1 MTINFLAPIHAIVM
15 LFLLLVIGYI
25 CGRTGVV
32 DGVASKKLSRL
43 VITVTNPA
51 LIIYALI
58 KMEYSAQ
65 NLELGFGTFLFGIVF
80 HIILAAFSFLC
91 CLWLKPMDERK
102 ITEFTMIFGNVGF
115 IGFPI
120 LESMLGDK
128 GLFMGAFFCASFNIV
143 LWTWG
148 LSILA
153 RKRKDI
159 PLSPKKVLLNWGTVP
174 CYIGIT
180 LFLLKGL
187 LVTVF
192 PEALFTR
199 VFFTYVSPPIMQAF
213 SYVAPM
219 CTPISM
225 FIIGALLAKRTP
237 RQLLTNGKIYYLC
250 AMKLVVFP
258 LLVCGVMRLLGFSP
272 NWIWFATTVA
282 AMPSA
287 TVVTMLAELHD
298 VAPEYSA
305 QVVGTTS
312 LLSVLTMPL
321 VFFLAKLIIP
331 EAPLPM

>member
-1 MTINFLAPIHAIVM
+1 MNFLPLVHAIAM

-25 CGRTGVV
+25 CGKTRVV
-32 DGVASKKLSRL
+32 DSVASKKLSRL
-43 VITVTNPA
+43 VITITNPA
-51 LIIYALI
+51 LIIYSLI
-58 KMEYSAQ
+58 KMEYSAE
-65 NLELGFGTFLFGIVF
+65 NLGIGFGTFLFGLAF
-80 HIILAAFSFLC
+80 HAILAVFSYFC
-91 CLWLKPMDERK
+91 CLRLTPLDERK
-102 ITEFTMIFGNVGF
+102 ITEFTIIFGNVGF

-120 LESMLGDK
+120 LESLLGDK
-128 GLFMGAFFCASFNIV
+128 GLFMGAFFVASFNIV

-153 RKRKDI
+153 RGRKDI
-159 PLSPKKVLLNWGTVP
+159 PLSVKKVLLNWGTVP

-180 LFLLKGL
+180 LYLAKGL
-187 LVTVF
+187 LPTLLPEGVTSVF
-192 PEALFTR
+192 T
-199 VFFTYVSPPIMQAF
+199 TYVSPPLMQAF

-225 FIIGALLAKRTP
+225 LIIGALLASRTP

-250 AMKLVVFP
+250 TLKLVIFPLLICGAMKLF
-258 LLVCGVMRLLGFSP
+258 GMDSE
-272 NWIWFATTVA
+272 WIWFGTIVA

-312 LLSVLTMPL
+312 LLSVLSMPFVL
-321 VFFLAKLIIP
+321 LLAQILIR
-331 EAPLPM
+331 L

>member
-1 MTINFLAPIHAIVM
+1 MNFLPLVHAIVM

-32 DGVASKKLSRL
+32 DSVASKKLSRL

-51 LIIYALI
+51 LIIYSLI
-58 KMEYSAQ
+58 KMEYSAE
-65 NLELGFGTFLFGIVF
+65 NLVIGLGTLLFGFAF
-80 HIILAAFSFLC
+80 HIILAVFSYFC
-91 CLWLKPMDERK
+91 CLRLKPLDERK
-102 ITEFTMIFGNVGF
+102 ITEFTIIFGNVGF

-120 LESMLGDK
+120 LQSLLGDK
-128 GLFMGAFFCASFNIV
+128 GLFMGAFFVASFNIV

-153 RKRKDI
+153 RGRKDI

-180 LFLLKGL
+180 LYLAKGFLPTVLPKA
-187 LVTVF
+187 VTSVF
-192 PEALFTR
+192 SI
-199 VFFTYVSPPIMQAF
+199 YVSPPMMQAF

-219 CTPISM
+219 CTPLSM
-225 FIIGALLAKRTP
+225 FIIGALLAGRTP

-250 AMKLVVFP
+250 TLKLVVFP
-258 LLVCGVMRLLGFSP
+258 LLVCGAMKLLGMDTE
-272 NWIWFATTVA
+272 WIWFGTIVA

-312 LLSVLTMPL
+312 LLSVLSMPFVL
-321 VFFLAKLIIP
+321 LLAQAIIG
-331 EAPLPM
+331 A

>member
-1 MTINFLAPIHAIVM
+1 MIHAVVM
-15 LFLLLVIGYI
+15 LFLLLMIGYI
-25 CGRTGVV
+25 CGWTGVV
-32 DGVASKKLSRL
+32 DSVASKKLSRL

-58 KMEYSAQ
+58 KMEYSAE
-65 NLELGFGTFLFGIVF
+65 NLGLGFGTFLFGIVF
-80 HIILAAFSFLC
+80 HVILAAFSYLC
-91 CLWLKPMDERK
+91 CLRLKPMDERK

-120 LESMLGDK
+120 LESLLGAK

-148 LSILA
+148 LSIIA
-153 RKRKDI
+153 RGRKDI

-174 CYIGIT
+174 CYIGIIIY
-180 LFLLKGL
+180 LCKGL
-187 LVTVF
+187 VPMLLGEKV
-192 PEALFTR
+192 ALGFAN
-199 VFFTYVSPPIMQAF
+199 YVAPPIMQAF

-225 FIIGALLAKRTP
+225 FIIGALLAGRTP

-250 AMKLVVFP
+250 ALKLVVFP
-258 LLVCGVMRLLGFSP
+258 LLVCGAMRLLGLDAE
-272 NWIWFATTVA
+272 WIWFATIVA

-312 LLSVLTMPL
+312 FLSVLSMPVVL
-321 VFFLAKLIIP
+321 LLAQAIVG
-331 EAPLPM
+331 A

>member
-1 MTINFLAPIHAIVM
+1 MNFLPLVHAIVM

-32 DGVASKKLSRL
+32 DSVASKKLSRL

-51 LIIYALI
+51 LIIYSLI
-58 KMEYSAQ
+58 KMEYSAE
-65 NLELGFGTFLFGIVF
+65 NLGIGLGTLLFGFAF
-80 HIILAAFSFLC
+80 HIILAVFSYFC
-91 CLWLKPMDERK
+91 CLRLKPLDERK
-102 ITEFTMIFGNVGF
+102 ITEFTIIFGNVGF

-120 LESMLGDK
+120 LQSLLGDK
-128 GLFMGAFFCASFNIV
+128 GLFMGAFFVASFNIV

-153 RKRKDI
+153 RGRKDI
-159 PLSPKKVLLNWGTVP
+159 PLSPKKVLLNWGTIP

-180 LFLLKGL
+180 LYLAKGFLPTVLPEG
-187 LVTVF
+187 VTSVF
-192 PEALFTR
+192 S
-199 VFFTYVSPPIMQAF
+199 TYVSPPVMQAF

-219 CTPISM
+219 CTPLSM
-225 FIIGALLAKRTP
+225 FIIGALLAGRTP

-250 AMKLVVFP
+250 TLKLVVFP
-258 LLVCGVMRLLGFSP
+258 LLVCGAMKLLGMDTE
-272 NWIWFATTVA
+272 WIWFGTIVA

-312 LLSVLTMPL
+312 LLSVLSMPFVL
-321 VFFLAKLIIP
+321 LLAQAIIG
-331 EAPLPM
+331 A

>member
-1 MTINFLAPIHAIVM
+1 MTINFLAPIQAIVM

-58 KMEYSAQ
+58 KMEYSAA
-65 NLELGFGTFLFGIVF
+65 NLKLGFATFLFGLAF
-80 HIILAAFSFLC
+80 HIILAAFSFFC
-91 CLWLKPMDERK
+91 CLRLKPMEERK

-120 LESMLGDK
+120 LESLLGDK

-148 LSILA
+148 LSIIA
-153 RKRKDI
+153 RGRKDI

-174 CYIGIT
+174 CYIGI
-180 LFLLKGL
+180 LIYLCKGL
-187 LVTVF
+187 VPSFLGEEF
-192 PEALFTR
+192 ALGFA
-199 VFFTYVSPPIMQAF
+199 TYVAPPIMQAF

-225 FIIGALLAKRTP
+225 FIIGALLAKRTA

-250 AMKLVVFP
+250 ALKLIAFP
-258 LLVCGVMRLLGFSP
+258 LLVCGAMRLLGFSSE
-272 NWIWFATTVA
+272 WIWFATTVA

-312 LLSVLTMPL
+312 LLSVLSMPIVL
-321 VFFLAKLIIP
+321 LLAQVIVG
-331 EAPLPM
+331 A

>member
-1 MTINFLAPIHAIVM
+1 MNFLPLVHAIAM

-32 DGVASKKLSRL
+32 DSVASKKLSRL

-51 LIIYALI
+51 LIIYSLI
-58 KMEYSAQ
+58 KMEYSAE
-65 NLELGFGTFLFGIVF
+65 NLGIGFGTLLFGLAF
-80 HIILAAFSFLC
+80 HIILAVFSYFC
-91 CLWLKPMDERK
+91 CLRLKPLDERK
-102 ITEFTMIFGNVGF
+102 ITEFTIIFGNVGF

-120 LESMLGDK
+120 LQSLLGDK
-128 GLFMGAFFCASFNIV
+128 GLFMGAFFVASFNIV

-153 RKRKDI
+153 RGRKDI

-180 LFLLKGL
+180 LYLCKGFLP
-187 LVTVF
+187 TVL
-192 PEALFTR
+192 PEAVTS
-199 VFFTYVSPPIMQAF
+199 VFSTYVSPPIMQAF

-225 FIIGALLAKRTP
+225 FIIGALLAGRTP

-250 AMKLVVFP
+250 ALKLIVFP
-258 LLVCGVMRLLGFSP
+258 LLICGAMKLLGMDTE
-272 NWIWFATTVA
+272 WIWFGTIVA

-298 VAPEYSA
+298 IAPEYSA

-312 LLSVLTMPL
+312 LLSVLSMPFVL
-321 VFFLAKLIIP
+321 LLAQAIIGV
-331 EAPLPM
+331 

>member
-1 MTINFLAPIHAIVM
+1 MNFLPLVHAIVM

-32 DGVASKKLSRL
+32 DSVASKKLSRL
-43 VITVTNPA
+43 VITITNPA
-51 LIIYALI
+51 LIIYSLI
-58 KMEYSAQ
+58 KMEYSAE
-65 NLELGFGTFLFGIVF
+65 NLGIGFGTLLFGFAF
-80 HIILAAFSFLC
+80 HIILAVFSYFC
-91 CLWLKPMDERK
+91 CLRLKPLDERK
-102 ITEFTMIFGNVGF
+102 ITEFTIIFGNVGF

-120 LESMLGDK
+120 LQSLLGDK
-128 GLFMGAFFCASFNIV
+128 GLFMGAFFVASFNIV

-153 RKRKDI
+153 RGRKDI

-180 LFLLKGL
+180 LYLAKGFLPTVLPDG
-187 LVTVF
+187 VTS
-192 PEALFTR
+192 LFS
-199 VFFTYVSPPIMQAF
+199 TYVSPPIMQAF

-225 FIIGALLAKRTP
+225 FIIGALLAGRTP

-250 AMKLVVFP
+250 VLKLVVFP
-258 LLVCGVMRLLGFSP
+258 LLICGAMKLLGM
-272 NWIWFATTVA
+272 NTEWIWFGTIVA

-312 LLSVLTMPL
+312 LLSVLSMPFVL
-321 VFFLAKLIIP
+321 LLAQAIVNL
-331 EAPLPM
+331 